1 MAEFHL
7 GHIVRDKL
15 KEQGRCVVWLSKKL
29 NCSRS
34 NLYLIF
40 DKKYID
46 CELLMRLSVIMEYD
60 FFGSLSEYYRKTV
73 KKNSTD
79 MPRNS

>member
-15 KEQGRCVVWLSKKL
+15 KEQGRSVVWLSKRL
-29 NCSRS
+29 NCSRA

-46 CELLMRLSVIMEYD
+46 CELLLRLSVIMECD
-60 FFGSLSEYYRKTV
+60 FFENLSEHYRKIV
-73 KKNSTD
+73 KKD
-79 MPRNS
+79 